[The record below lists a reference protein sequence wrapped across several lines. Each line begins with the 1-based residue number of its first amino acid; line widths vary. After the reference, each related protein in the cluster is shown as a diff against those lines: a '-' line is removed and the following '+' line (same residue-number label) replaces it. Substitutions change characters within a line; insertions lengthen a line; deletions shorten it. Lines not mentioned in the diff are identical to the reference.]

1 MSFLTFNYNKN
12 LIYAIIYWVLE
23 MITRT
28 LFYMKWEWFKIAKT
42 DNINEYFYVTMENIS
57 DLSAGFLVLY
67 IKYSLKKKKVEE
79 TKNNDNNNDNNDNIS
94 MSYKRIKI
102 IEGVANIEPRS
113 KSFIYKIIAIC
124 CLNYLNQSTFFIFY
138 QIFQNANHY
147 NISHKVQKDI
157 IIHLDIIARYLFS
170 IIILKTKV
178 FKHHKLA
185 IFTILIGFIILFP
198 TDIIYLF
205 NFTSEEIS
213 KLYTFIYI
221 GIFSIRGIL
230 FPLQDTIIKKVFI
243 DDYIIPEFLMF
254 IRGFGQFIIMVIVTP
269 FLFFFVWE
277 TEIILEGSLTKN
289 ILVIIYYTLIAFVKG
304 FLLLK
309 VIYYFSSQSVSFLI
323 ISESITGSITD
334 IIQFFISPEDYKNWY
349 FIILLIEAVVIFISM
364 FGTLI
369 YDEIIVIK
377 KWGMDFNVAK
387 EISDRSV
394 LELSTIKIFED
405 NQEEQEQEHN
415 DEEK

>member
-1 MSFLTFNYNKN
+1 MSLLTFNYNKN

-67 IKYSLKKKKVEE
+67 IKYSLKKKKVED

-205 NFTSEEIS
+205 NFTSQEIS

-221 GIFSIRGIL
+221 AIFSIRGIL

-269 FLFFFVWE
+269 FLFFFVW
-277 TEIILEGSLTKN
+277 EGSLTKN

-349 FIILLIEAVVIFISM
+349 FIILLIEALVIFISM